1 MKLALENQIEVN
13 IMRHRLLHR
22 TPPREQG
29 AVLAI
34 GLLILVVMTLIGVTA
49 MTTTSLENK
58 MAGNLKDWNLALQ
71 AAEAALRDAETD
83 IATTSRVSGK
93 PNAVDN
99 CATLLSIP
107 AEQDGQCTSS
117 PGASTNI
124 WQTID
129 WTDSAAKV
137 KYVTYG
143 RWTHPVGTAY
153 TAADGYATLP
163 RYIIEPMDDAGKPGN
178 SLDFS
183 KSKTKTFRVTAV
195 GYGGSNLAN
204 VMLQSTY
211 VLP

>member
-83 IATTSRVSGK
+83 IATTGRVSGVT
-93 PNAVDN
+93 NAVDN
-99 CATLLSIP
+99 CATLLSSP
-107 AEQDGQCTSS
+107 AERDGQCTSS
-117 PGASTNI
+117 PGAPTNI

-129 WTDSAAKV
+129 WTDGAATV
-137 KYVTYG
+137 KYVKYG
-143 RWTHPVGTAY
+143 RWTSAAGY
-153 TAADGYATLP
+153 TTSEGYSALP
-163 RYIIEPMDDAGKPGN
+163 RYIIEPVDDLGKPGAPA
-178 SLDFS
+178 DFPH
-183 KSKTKTFRVTAV
+183 KIKTFRVTAV

>member
-1 MKLALENQIEVN
+1 MK
-13 IMRHRLLHR
+13 HRLLHR

-71 AAEAALRDAETD
+71 AAEAGLRDGETD
-83 IATTSRVSGK
+83 VATTGRVSGQT
-93 PNAVDN
+93 NANAGCSPV
-99 CATLLSIP
+99 TSTSL
-107 AEQDGQCTSS
+107 EQDGQCLS
-117 PGASTNI
+117 PAGASANI

-129 WTDSAAKV
+129 WTDGAPTQYYV
-137 KYVTYG
+137 KYGGKTG
-143 RWTHPVGTAY
+143 ASGY
-153 TAADGYATLP
+153 TAAQGYAALP
-163 RYIIEPMDDAGKPGN
+163 RYIIEPVPDFGKPGK
-178 SLDFS
+178 SLDFPTP
-183 KSKTKTFRVTAV
+183 TKTFRVTTV
-195 GYGGSNLAN
+195 GYGGSALAS

>member
-1 MKLALENQIEVN
+1 VHYETPCENQTEVS
-13 IMRHRLLHR
+13 IMNHPLRHH

-71 AAEAALRDAETD
+71 AAEGGLRDAETD
-83 IATTSRVSGK
+83 VATTGRVSGK
-93 PNAVDN
+93 TNAVDN
-99 CATLLSIP
+99 CATLLGTP
-107 AEQDGQCTSS
+107 AEQDGQCTS
-117 PGASTNI
+117 PAGATTNI

-129 WTDSAAKV
+129 WTDGATAV
-137 KYVTYG
+137 KYVKYG
-143 RWTHPVGTAY
+143 RWTGAVGYTTAE
-153 TAADGYATLP
+153 GYATLP
-163 RYIIEPMDDAGKPGN
+163 RYIIEPVEDLGKPGE
-178 SLDFS
+178 SLAFPH
-183 KSKTKTFRVTAV
+183 KIKTFRVTAV
-195 GYGGSNLAN
+195 GYGGSNLAS